1 MVAGWVATATDKLAP
16 AASAS
21 AISVDKSQELRRRNR
36 ERVSLLK
43 PAADAQDASL
53 SPLLRAA
60 SVSESSSLLSSVV
73 DVNINNKSTG
83 VDVKINKFHAPPET

>member
-1 MVAGWVATATDKLAP
+1 LTDKLAP

-21 AISVDKSQELRRRNR
+21 AINVDKSQELRRRSR

-43 PAADAQDASL
+43 PAVDAQDASL

-60 SVSESSSLLSSVV
+60 TVSEPSSLLSSAV
-73 DVNINNKSTG
+73 DVNINPKITV
-83 VDVKINKFHAPPET
+83 VDLKINCPRGAYGA